1 MYETRR
7 IIQRDESNKPFTV
20 WGIVNIYE
28 EFIFNADGTIIFET
42 ALDAQDFCDKI
53 NVCSDGGIITNFI

>member
-7 IIQRDESNKPFTV
+7 IVKRDEFNKPFTE

-28 EFIFNADGTIIFET
+28 EFIFNANGTIIFKIE
-42 ALDAQDFCDKI
+42 LDAQTFCDRI